1 MTESTDNNLQLMLHK
16 FESIMQYRSDMY
28 SRLAARVRTVV
39 RSGMAIISIVA
50 LLLFF
55 LFYTLATQMQLA
67 AESTKHIQANVSI
80 VANNMQQMNKLVSS
94 LEKRL
99 LVMENIQTN
108 MGDITHNTGSMVQ
121 NVGDLN
127 NEMTMMKQRMH
138 SINSSMHR
146 LSQSVSG
153 IGGTVNR
160 IGNDVGSMA
169 KPASPF
175 KSMPLP

>member
-16 FESIMQYRSDMY
+16 FESIMQYRGDMY
-28 SRLAARVRTVV
+28 SRLAERVRTVV

-67 AESTKHIQANVSI
+67 AESTKNIQANVSI
-80 VANNMQQMNKLVSS
+80 VANNMSQMNTLVAS

-127 NEMTMMKQRMH
+127 NEMNTMKQRMH

-160 IGNDVGSMA
+160 IGHDVGSMA